1 MNNKTNEAQRTQEP
15 NAARLFTPK
24 QRLAMPGE
32 DPNRCEQL
40 YAELC
45 RHFEPADPIE
55 AMWVNDVAVVTAK
68 IEFLRKCHRAATLVS
83 LRRAV
88 RSNAHF
94 TKDISSEET
103 EPTVV
108 QILTDTYDL
117 KKKPGVY
124 DSEENLPIV
133 RLLGATSLNS
143 LSKEEDFMGLEFAA
157 LRERD
162 RIIAQIGRKRQEEM
176 RAAVTIIDAQCGD
189 DNAQE

>member
-1 MNNKTNEAQRTQEP
+1 MSKNFDEAQDKEEP
-15 NAARLFTPK
+15 SPARLFTRK

-45 RHFEPADPIE
+45 RHFEPRDPIE

-94 TKDISSEET
+94 TRDISSEET
-103 EPTVV
+103 EPAAIE
-108 QILTDTYDL
+108 ILTDTYDL

-133 RLLGATSLNS
+133 RLLGASSLNS

-176 RAAVTIIDAQCGD
+176 RAAVTIIDAKCGD
-189 DNAQE
+189 DNAEE